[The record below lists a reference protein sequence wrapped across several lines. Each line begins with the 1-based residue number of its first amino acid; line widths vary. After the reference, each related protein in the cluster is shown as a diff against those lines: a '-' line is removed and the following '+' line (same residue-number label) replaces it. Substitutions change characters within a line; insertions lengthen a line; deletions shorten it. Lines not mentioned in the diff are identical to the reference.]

1 MDLTLFNKHAGIY
14 ISQLQYEEAEQLLT
28 LRLRNRMAHQQYEP
42 RYDEQ
47 FYTLEGQQ
55 QVLSR
60 RLLEAQQ
67 DKAYMFGIYLLDGS
81 LIGQITLS
89 NIVSGVGQFAD
100 IGYFIDQE
108 LQGKGYMSAAVGLIL
123 QFAFRALDLHRVQA
137 AILVHNDRSRRVLEK
152 NHFQPEGT
160 ARGFIMINGE
170 WQDHQTFAIL
180 ADELLSPRSEV

>member
-1 MDLTLFNKHAGIY
+1 MDLTLFNKQAGIY
-14 ISQLQYEEAEQLLT
+14 ISQLQYEEAEQLLA
-28 LRLRNRMAHQQYEP
+28 LRLRNRLSHQRYEP
-42 RYDEQ
+42 KYDEP

-67 DKAYMFGIYLLDGS
+67 DKAYMFGIYSLDGI

-89 NIVSGVGQFAD
+89 NIVRGVGQFAD
-100 IGYFIDQE
+100 IGYFIDHE
-108 LQGKGYMSAAVGLIL
+108 LQGKGYMTAAVGLIL

-137 AILVHNDRSRRVLEK
+137 AILVHNDASRRVLEK
-152 NHFQPEGT
+152 NHFQPEGI
-160 ARGFIMINGE
+160 ARGFIKINDE

-180 ADELLSPRSEV
+180 ADELFKSRI